1 MSTIKFQLYF
11 NWTWLRFVWFFFLF
25 AVLFSISTSFS
36 ETDIFFMEHVK
47 ISSFFCCFVFVC
59 LFFFPNPV
67 ANQPVSGSKWFQYF
81 PRPCRLEWGWALA
94 DRSLFHIRLLPR
106 CLKTQ
111 PIAPLPKSERSLKR
125 SSYLLTLS
133 GPLLD
138 NEKGSR
144 LQIKKK
150 YMTKNVVVLTNSLE
164 FFVEL
169 SLSRSLFLFLSFSFL
184 LNICCRKMSWGH
196 PKGGILTWFPISF
209 QLVLSLS
216 LDVRLVLADRGG
228 FNRCIKQAKLGEKI
242 N

>member
-11 NWTWLRFVWFFFLF
+11 NWTWLSFVWFFFFFLF

-36 ETDIFFMEHVK
+36 ETDIFFHGTYK
-47 ISSFFCCFVFVC
+47 KYLPSFAAW
-59 LFFFPNPV
+59 FFFPNPV
-67 ANQPVSGSKWFQYF
+67 SNQPISGSKWFQYF

-94 DRSLFHIRLLPR
+94 DRSLFHIHLPR

-111 PIAPLPKSERSLKR
+111 LIAPLPKSKRSLKV

-150 YMTKNVVVLTNSLE
+150 DMTKKSGGGYKLFKILRGT
-164 FFVEL
+164 F
-169 SLSRSLFLFLSFSFL
+169 SLSLSFSF
-184 LNICCRKMSWGH
+184 
-196 PKGGILTWFPISF
+196 PI
-209 QLVLSLS
+209 SLS
-216 LDVRLVLADRGG
+216 LTFLSNIVAEEWAEATR
-228 FNRCIKQAKLGEKI
+228 KLKS
-242 N
+242 